1 MPDRAKDLVKKIIQD
16 PITVAAARRFGM
28 LSGLFIYTELVFQFL
43 TGTIGVGFIRAGLFI
58 LLGTALLTV
67 LSLCLPKIGAFILSE
82 TVVVLVS
89 IISIGQLLYIKI
101 FHEFLSID
109 MMGAGGEAI
118 VRFWDILKDA
128 IRENFLGILLL
139 FLPIFVLPAL
149 YFFKRFPATSRLF
162 EFIKSYPA
170 DSRLHVKYA
179 IIPVIVLCVLRYS
192 LLIPVAVDSYSPLAV
207 RFGQDDTSRISSVS
221 AVGLFTTMEI
231 DLLSQFFTSG
241 VSSVLDEL
249 PELSALSMPSME
261 ALTPSVPSAP
271 SPTQDTDSTDGSDT
285 SDDTGA
291 DDAEMLDMSPEPPPW
306 EGKFN
311 SFDIDFEALIER
323 DANNRGLVQLHEY
336 FSSLEPSNQNEMTG
350 LFEGYN
356 LITICAEAFTGWA
369 IDPELTP
376 TLYMMQHD
384 GVYFENF
391 YSIYGSGTIGG
402 EFALVTGIMPRGS
415 GGWCTATARN
425 YLPFTFASRFLE
437 LGIQPLAYHNGSYTF
452 YDRNVMFPRLGYGFT
467 AYGGGHSG
475 GLDMSVYGYST
486 SDHVLMKITVDDWID
501 MDRFHVHYMTFS
513 GHANYNFGN
522 PQARVNRDAV
532 EHLPYS
538 NEVKAYFATQLEFEY
553 AMAYLMERL
562 EEAGIAER
570 TVIVITSDHYP
581 YGMSHSKV
589 EELAGKSLDRV
600 SQLYESAGIIY
611 VKGMEPK
618 IVNTP
623 AFPPD
628 MTPTVL
634 NLLGLPFDSRFL
646 PGRDV
651 FSDAMPFVIL
661 GSGVIT
667 EAGVHTRG
675 NRGFTPFD
683 GIGEVPDE
691 YITAVIAIDAARR
704 SAIEQIVRLD
714 YFESIREFLE

>member
-1 MPDRAKDLVKKIIQD
+1 MPNKLLLFCKKITRD
-16 PITVAAARRFGM
+16 PITAAAVRRFGM
-28 LSGLFIYTELVFQFL
+28 LSGLFFYSELVFQTL
-43 TGTIGVGFIRAGLFI
+43 TGTFGIGFIRAGFFI
-58 LLGTALLTV
+58 LTGTALLTFI
-67 LSLCLPKIGAFILSE
+67 SLCFPKIVAFLLSE
-82 TVVVLVS
+82 VVVLLVS
-89 IISIGQLLYIKI
+89 IMSVAQLLYIKI

-118 VRFWDILKDA
+118 VRFWDILSDA
-128 IRENFLGILLL
+128 IRVNIFGIILLL
-139 FLPIFVLPAL
+139 LPVFVLPGL
-149 YFFKRFPATSRLF
+149 YIFRRLPA
-162 EFIKSYPA
+162 A
-170 DSRLHVKYA
+170 SRLHDFFNPFPEASRLHIKYA
-179 IIPVIVLCVLRYS
+179 VIPVLVLCALRYS
-192 LLIPVAVDSYSPLAV
+192 LLIPVAVDSFSPLAV
-207 RFGQDDTSRISSVS
+207 RFGQDDTSKISSVS
-221 AVGLFTTMEI
+221 EVGLYTTMEI
-231 DLLSQFFTSG
+231 DLMSQFFSSG

-249 PELSALSMPSME
+249 PELSAI
-261 ALTPSVPSAP
+261 SVPSLEAFAP
-271 SPTQDTDSTDGSDT
+271 SASSASSTAQDADSLDGSDT
-285 SDDTGA
+285 GDADGDDS
-291 DDAEMLDMSPEPPPW
+291 EMPDLPPEPPPW
-306 EGKFN
+306 EGKTN

-323 DANNRGLVQLHEY
+323 DVGSRGLTQLHEY
-336 FSSLEPSNQNEMTG
+336 FSSLEPSAQNEMTG

-415 GGWCTATARN
+415 GGWCTNAARN
-425 YLPFTFASRFLE
+425 YLPFTFASRFIE
-437 LGIQPLAYHNGSYTF
+437 LGVQPLAYHNGSYTF
-452 YDRNVMFPRLGYGFT
+452 YDRNIMFPRLGYDFT
-467 AYGGGHSG
+467 AYGG

-501 MDRFHVHYMTFS
+501 QDRFHVHYMTFS

-581 YGMSHSKV
+581 YGMSHAKV

-611 VKGMEPK
+611 VKGMEP
-618 IVNTP
+618 VTVTTP

-634 NLLGLPFDSRFL
+634 NLLGMPFDSRFL

-661 GSGVIT
+661 GSSIIT

-675 NRGFTPFD
+675 NRGFTPFE
-683 GIGEVPDE
+683 GVGEVPDE
-691 YITAVIAIDAARR
+691 YISAVIAIDAARR
-704 SAIEQIVRLD
+704 SAIEQIVSLD